1 MEVLLLVG
9 NSNAG
14 KDYIAEHRFKN
25 FTLLKLNQPFKNQFE
40 QDHFLQPGACNDKSR
55 RAEII
60 LKGPLRN
67 YAIQEAMVISYNQS
81 LKGCGYGA
89 KFVTLP
95 ILKTLEALDSYS
107 KKRIP
112 VVITDLRKL
121 AELKFILEFCKLID
135 YNVRMI
141 HVHSDKETP
150 YESDESLYDNKAFFE
165 RYTRKTVETCQNNY
179 A

>member
-40 QDHFLQPGACNDKSR
+40 QDHLLQQGTCNDKSL

-60 LKGPLRN
+60 LRGPLRN
-67 YAIQEAMVISYNQS
+67 YTIQEAMVISYNQS
-81 LKGCGYGA
+81 LNGCGYGA
-89 KFVTLP
+89 KFATLP
-95 ILKTLEALDSYS
+95 ILKTLEALDNYS
-107 KKRIP
+107 KTRVP

-135 YNVRMI
+135 YNVRMV
-141 HVHSDKETP
+141 HVHSNKETP
-150 YESDESLYDNKAFFE
+150 YESDESLYNNRTFFE
-165 RYTRKTVETCQNNY
+165 RYTHKTVETCQNNY
-179 A
+179 